1 MIAFLLRRLV
11 SLIVTV
17 WLASIVVFAVL
28 QLVPGDPALLMLGVN
43 AQPDTLAAL
52 RSQMGIDQPVLT
64 RYLQWAGAL
73 AHGDLGVSL
82 TYARPVAELVA
93 ERLAVTLPLA
103 LLSLVISTA
112 LALPLGLLAAAR
124 RGRGGDWAV
133 LGFSQLGVSMP
144 SFWIAILLILLFS
157 LTLHWFPAGGFPGW
171 TGPGWSGGIGPALHA
186 LLLPALAL
194 ALPEAAILARVTRT
208 AVLDTL
214 AEDHIRTARAK
225 GVSRTAV
232 LLRHALPNAL
242 IPVATVLGLQISFLV
257 AGAVV
262 VENVFTLPGLGRL
275 LYQAIGQRDL
285 IVVQGVVVL
294 LALFVVV
301 VNALV
306 DIACALADPRPPA
319 VGKGGLSS

>member
-1 MIAFLLRRLV
+1 MPAFLLRRLV

-17 WLASIVVFAVL
+17 WLATIVVFTVL

-52 RSQMGIDQPVLT
+52 RSQMGLDQPILT
-64 RYLQWAGAL
+64 RYLDWVGGL
-73 AHGDLGVSL
+73 ARGDLGVSL
-82 TYARPVAELVA
+82 TYGRPVAELVA
-93 ERLAVTLPLA
+93 ERLTVTLPLS
-103 LLSLVISTA
+103 LLSLAISTVV
-112 LALPLGLLAAAR
+112 ALPLGLYAAAR

-133 LGFSQLGVSMP
+133 LGFAQLGVSMP

-171 TGPGWSGGIGPALHA
+171 DGGIGPALHA
-186 LLLPALAL
+186 LVLPAVAL
-194 ALPEAAILARVTRT
+194 AVPEAAILARVTRT

-214 AEDHIRTARAK
+214 GEDHIRTARAK
-225 GVSRTAV
+225 GVGRTAV

-242 IPVATVLGLQISFLV
+242 IPVAPVLGLQISFLV

-294 LALFVVV
+294 LALFVVLV
-301 VNALV
+301 SALV
-306 DIACALADPRPPA
+306 DIACALADPRP
-319 VGKGGLSS
+319 KGGAS

>member
-52 RSQMGIDQPVLT
+52 RSQMGLDQPILT

-73 AHGDLGVSL
+73 ARGDLGVSL

-225 GVSRTAV
+225 GVSRSAV

-306 DIACALADPRPPA
+306 DIACALADPRP
-319 VGKGGLSS
+319 KGLSS

>member
-1 MIAFLLRRLV
+1 MRRLFG
-11 SLIVTV
+11 LIVTA
-17 WLASIVVFAVL
+17 WLATVVVFAVL
-28 QLVPGDPALLMLGVN
+28 QLVPGDPALLMLGVD
-43 AQPDTLAAL
+43 ARPDTLAAL
-52 RSQMGIDQPVLT
+52 RAQMGLDLPVLA
-64 RYLQWAGAL
+64 RYLHWAGGL
-73 AHGDLGVSL
+73 AGGDLGVSL
-82 TYARPVAELVA
+82 TYGRPVAGLVA

-103 LLSLVISTA
+103 LLALAVSTA
-112 LALPLGLLAAAR
+112 LAIPLGLLAAAR

-133 LGFSQLGVSMP
+133 LGFTQLGVSMP
-144 SFWIAILLILLFS
+144 SFWIAILLILVFS

-171 TGPGWSGGIGPALHA
+171 GGGLGPALHA
-186 LLLPALAL
+186 LVLPALAL

-214 AEDHIRTARAK
+214 GEDHVRTARAK
-225 GVSRTAV
+225 GVGRAAV

-294 LALFVVV
+294 LALFVVA

-306 DIACALADPRPPA
+306 DIACALADPRPRGEA
-319 VGKGGLSS
+319 

>member
-1 MIAFLLRRLV
+1 MLAFLLRRLV

-17 WLASIVVFAVL
+17 WLATIVVFTVL

-52 RSQMGIDQPVLT
+52 RSQMGLDQPILT
-64 RYLQWAGAL
+64 RYLDWVGGL
-73 AHGDLGVSL
+73 VRGDLGVSL

-103 LLSLVISTA
+103 LLSLAISTVV
-112 LALPLGLLAAAR
+112 ALPLGLYAAAR

-133 LGFSQLGVSMP
+133 LGFAQLGVSMP

-171 TGPGWSGGIGPALHA
+171 DAGIGPALHA
-186 LLLPALAL
+186 LVLPALAL
-194 ALPEAAILARVTRT
+194 AVPEAAILARVTRT

-214 AEDHIRTARAK
+214 GEDHVRTARAK

-301 VNALV
+301 VSALV
-306 DIACALADPRPPA
+306 DIACALADPRP
-319 VGKGGLSS
+319 KGAAS

>member
-1 MIAFLLRRLV
+1 MLAFLLRRLV

-52 RSQMGIDQPVLT
+52 RGQMGLDQPILT

-73 AHGDLGVSL
+73 ARGDLGVSL
-82 TYARPVAELVA
+82 TYARPVAELVV

-171 TGPGWSGGIGPALHA
+171 GGGIGPALHA

-225 GVSRTAV
+225 GVGRAAV

-306 DIACALADPRPPA
+306 DIACALADPRP
-319 VGKGGLSS
+319 KGLSS

>member
-1 MIAFLLRRLV
+1 MLAFLLRRLV

-17 WLASIVVFAVL
+17 WLATVVVFTVL

-52 RSQMGIDQPVLT
+52 RSQMGLDQPILT
-64 RYLQWAGAL
+64 RYLDWAGGL
-73 AHGDLGVSL
+73 ARGDLGVSL

-93 ERLAVTLPLA
+93 ERLTVTLPLA
-103 LLSLVISTA
+103 LLSLAISTM
-112 LALPLGLLAAAR
+112 LALPLGLYAAAR

-133 LGFSQLGVSMP
+133 LGFAQLGVSMP

-171 TGPGWSGGIGPALHA
+171 GGGIGPALHA
-186 LLLPALAL
+186 LVLPALAL
-194 ALPEAAILARVTRT
+194 AVPEAAILARVTRT

-214 AEDHIRTARAK
+214 GEDHVRTARAK
-225 GVSRTAV
+225 GVGRTAV

-301 VNALV
+301 VSAVV
-306 DIACALADPRPPA
+306 DIACALADPRP
-319 VGKGGLSS
+319 KGVSS

>member
-1 MIAFLLRRLV
+1 MLAFLLRRLV

-52 RSQMGIDQPVLT
+52 RGQMGLDQPILT
-64 RYLQWAGAL
+64 RYLHWAGAL
-73 AHGDLGVSL
+73 ARGDLGVSL

-171 TGPGWSGGIGPALHA
+171 EGGIGPALHA

-225 GVSRTAV
+225 GVSRSAV

-306 DIACALADPRPPA
+306 DIACALADPRP
-319 VGKGGLSS
+319 KGLSS

>member
-1 MIAFLLRRLV
+1 MLAFLLRRLA

-52 RSQMGIDQPVLT
+52 RSQMGLDQPVLT
-64 RYLQWAGAL
+64 RYLHWAGAL
-73 AHGDLGVSL
+73 ARGDLGVSL

-93 ERLAVTLPLA
+93 ERLAVTLPLS
-103 LLSLVISTA
+103 LLSLVLSTA
-112 LALPLGLLAAAR
+112 VALPLGLLAAAR

-133 LGFSQLGVSMP
+133 LGFAQLGVSMP

-171 TGPGWSGGIGPALHA
+171 GGGIGPALHA

-194 ALPEAAILARVTRT
+194 AVPEAAILARVTRT

-214 AEDHIRTARAK
+214 GEDHVRTARAK
-225 GVSRTAV
+225 GVGRAAV

-306 DIACALADPRPPA
+306 DIACALADPRP
-319 VGKGGLSS
+319 KGGES

>member
-1 MIAFLLRRLV
+1 MLAFLLRRLV

-17 WLASIVVFAVL
+17 WLASIVVFTVL
-28 QLVPGDPALLMLGVN
+28 QLVPGDPALLMLGID

-52 RSQMGIDQPVLT
+52 RSQMGLDRPILT
-64 RYLQWAGAL
+64 RYLHWAGGL

-82 TYARPVAELVA
+82 TYARPVADLVA
-93 ERLAVTLPLA
+93 ERLAVTLPLS
-103 LLSLVISTA
+103 LLSLVLSTM

-124 RGRGGDWAV
+124 RGRGSDWAV
-133 LGFSQLGVSMP
+133 LGFAQLGVSMP

-171 TGPGWSGGIGPALHA
+171 SAGIGPALQA
-186 LLLPALAL
+186 LVLPALAL
-194 ALPEAAILARVTRT
+194 AVPEAAILARVTRT

-214 AEDHIRTARAK
+214 GEDHIRTARAK
-225 GVSRTAV
+225 GVGRMAV

-294 LALFVVV
+294 LALFVVL

-306 DIACALADPRPPA
+306 DIACALADPRP
-319 VGKGGLSS
+319 KGGAS

>member
-1 MIAFLLRRLV
+1 VLAFLLRRLV

-52 RSQMGIDQPVLT
+52 RGQMGLDQPVLT

-73 AHGDLGVSL
+73 ARGDLGISL

-171 TGPGWSGGIGPALHA
+171 GGGIGPALHA

-225 GVSRTAV
+225 GVGRTAV

-306 DIACALADPRPPA
+306 DIACALADPRP
-319 VGKGGLSS
+319 KGLSS

>member
-1 MIAFLLRRLV
+1 MLAFLLRRLL

-17 WLASIVVFAVL
+17 WLATVAVFAVL

-52 RSQMGIDQPVLT
+52 RSQMGLDQPVPA
-64 RYLQWAGAL
+64 RYLHWVGGL
-73 AHGDLGVSL
+73 ARGDLGVSL
-82 TYARPVAELVA
+82 TYARPVAELVT

-103 LLSLVISTA
+103 LLALALSTLA
-112 LALPLGLLAAAR
+112 ALPLGLLAAAR

-133 LGFSQLGVSMP
+133 LGFAQLGVSMP

-171 TGPGWSGGIGPALHA
+171 GGGIGPALHA
-186 LLLPALAL
+186 LALPALAL
-194 ALPEAAILARVTRT
+194 AVPEAAILARVTRT

-214 AEDHIRTARAK
+214 GEDHVRTARAK
-225 GVSRTAV
+225 GVGRVAV

-306 DIACALADPRPPA
+306 DIACALADPRP
-319 VGKGGLSS
+319 KGGAS

>member
-1 MIAFLLRRLV
+1 MLAFLLRRLV
-11 SLIVTV
+11 GLIVTV
-17 WLASIVVFAVL
+17 WLASLVVFTVL

-52 RSQMGIDQPVLT
+52 RGQMGLDQPILT
-64 RYLQWAGAL
+64 RYLRWAGAL
-73 AHGDLGVSL
+73 LRGDLGVSL

-103 LLSLVISTA
+103 LLSLALSTA

-133 LGFSQLGVSMP
+133 LGFAQLGVSMP
-144 SFWIAILLILLFS
+144 SFWIAILLILVFS

-171 TGPGWSGGIGPALHA
+171 SGGVGPALHA
-186 LLLPALAL
+186 LVLPALAL
-194 ALPEAAILARVTRT
+194 ALPEAAILTRVTRT

-214 AEDHIRTARAK
+214 GEDHVRTARAK
-225 GVSRTAV
+225 GVGRAAV

-294 LALFVVV
+294 LALFVVL

-306 DIACALADPRPPA
+306 DIACALVDPRPSA
-319 VGKGGLSS
+319 ATKGASP

>member
-1 MIAFLLRRLV
+1 MLAFLLRRLF
-11 SLIVTV
+11 SLIITV
-17 WLASIVVFAVL
+17 WLATVAVFAVL
-28 QLVPGDPALLMLGVN
+28 QLVPGDPALLILGVN

-52 RSQMGIDQPVLT
+52 RSQMGLDQPVPA
-64 RYLQWAGAL
+64 RYLHWVGGL
-73 AHGDLGVSL
+73 ARGDLGISL
-82 TYARPVAELVA
+82 TYARPVAELVT

-103 LLSLVISTA
+103 LLALALSTLA
-112 LALPLGLLAAAR
+112 ALPLGLLAAAR

-133 LGFSQLGVSMP
+133 LGFAQLGVSMP

-171 TGPGWSGGIGPALHA
+171 SGGIGPALHA
-186 LLLPALAL
+186 LVLPALAL
-194 ALPEAAILARVTRT
+194 AVPEAAILARVTRT

-214 AEDHIRTARAK
+214 GEDHVRTARAK
-225 GVSRTAV
+225 GVGRVAV

-306 DIACALADPRPPA
+306 DIACALADPRP
-319 VGKGGLSS
+319 KGGAS

>member
-1 MIAFLLRRLV
+1 MLAFLLRRLV

-17 WLASIVVFAVL
+17 WLASIVVFTVL

-52 RSQMGIDQPVLT
+52 RGQMGLDQPILT

-73 AHGDLGVSL
+73 ARGDLGVSL

-171 TGPGWSGGIGPALHA
+171 GGGIGPALHA

-225 GVSRTAV
+225 GVGRAAV

-306 DIACALADPRPPA
+306 DIACALADPRP
-319 VGKGGLSS
+319 KGLSS

>member
-1 MIAFLLRRLV
+1 MLAFLLRRLV

-52 RSQMGIDQPVLT
+52 RSQMGLDQPILT

-73 AHGDLGVSL
+73 ARGDLGISL

-103 LLSLVISTA
+103 LLSLLISTV

-171 TGPGWSGGIGPALHA
+171 SGGVGPALHA

-194 ALPEAAILARVTRT
+194 AVPEAAILARVTRT

-225 GVSRTAV
+225 GVSRSAV

-257 AGAVV
+257 AGTVV

-294 LALFVVV
+294 LALFVVL

-306 DIACALADPRPPA
+306 DIACALADPRP
-319 VGKGGLSS
+319 KGLSS

>member
-1 MIAFLLRRLV
+1 MLAFLLRRLV

-52 RSQMGIDQPVLT
+52 RGQMGLDQPVLT
-64 RYLQWAGAL
+64 RYLHWAGAL
-73 AHGDLGVSL
+73 ARGDLGISL

-171 TGPGWSGGIGPALHA
+171 DGGIGPALHA

-294 LALFVVV
+294 LALFVVL

-306 DIACALADPRPPA
+306 DIVCALADPRP
-319 VGKGGLSS
+319 KGLSS

>member
-1 MIAFLLRRLV
+1 MLAFLLRRLV

-52 RSQMGIDQPVLT
+52 RGQMGLDQPILT

-73 AHGDLGVSL
+73 ARGDLGVSL

-103 LLSLVISTA
+103 LLSLAISTA

-171 TGPGWSGGIGPALHA
+171 TGPGWGGGIGPALHA

-225 GVSRTAV
+225 GVSRSAV

-306 DIACALADPRPPA
+306 DIACALADPRPKEGA
-319 VGKGGLSS
+319 W

>member
-1 MIAFLLRRLV
+1 MLAFLLRRLV

-52 RSQMGIDQPVLT
+52 RSQMGLDQPILT
-64 RYLQWAGAL
+64 RYLHWIAGL
-73 AHGDLGVSL
+73 ARGDLGVSL

-93 ERLAVTLPLA
+93 ERLVVTLPLA
-103 LLSLVISTA
+103 LLSLVISTV

-133 LGFSQLGVSMP
+133 LGFAQLGVSMP

-171 TGPGWSGGIGPALHA
+171 GGGIGPALHA

-194 ALPEAAILARVTRT
+194 AVPEAAILARVTRT

-225 GVSRTAV
+225 GVGRVAV

-294 LALFVVV
+294 LALFVVT

-306 DIACALADPRPPA
+306 DVACALADPRP
-319 VGKGGLSS
+319 KGGES